1 MSVLS
6 KKLHVM
12 KTGGADIAISLY
24 TTAGE
29 CAEPNLKLLVDGT
42 QAYAKLGSV
51 SDSNATPLRV
61 YRNSDKETY
70 AVLKEA
76 ETVYATMGLTVESL
90 SIMYEST
97 GYYAPDGMPDYSQGA
112 LTPNTFVYNGVT
124 YRIMGLYSERSELIT
139 IQFASN
145 PEFTRITL
153 EIDGTKITVQK
164 NYEWI
169 FDCASSYKLED
180 GKKYTVKIVDIA

>member
-24 TTAGE
+24 TTTGE

-61 YRNSDKETY
+61 YRNSDKEAY
-70 AVLKEA
+70 AVLKTA
-76 ETVYATMGLTVESL
+76 VTVTPGNFVIKSGATVSFTVPAGVKVIAVLE
-90 SIMYEST
+90 E
-97 GYYAPDGMPDYSQGA
+97 GYFICY
-112 LTPNTFVYNGVT
+112 VGVT
-124 YRIMGLYSERSELIT
+124 PGKTYTLKNDPYGGVETESYGNTLIGGRNWVTTEYSKGEDEDFEGDSDFELTWSESINLKT
-139 IQFASN
+139 
-145 PEFTRITL
+145 PEVT
-153 EIDGTKITVQK
+153 D
-164 NYEWI
+164 Y
-169 FDCASSYKLED
+169 
-180 GKKYTVKIVDIA
+180 